1 MGKIIAVANQKGGV
15 GKTTTAVSLA
25 ACLAQAGKRTLLA
38 DCDPQG
44 NATTGL
50 GITGYTQTLYQALLG
65 LQESQDILCETELP
79 LLQILPSDISLS
91 GAEVELV
98 NADRREYRLQ
108 ETLRPLLSKY
118 DYILIDCPPSLGLL
132 TLNALTAADS
142 VLVPIQCEFFA
153 LEGLAQLINT
163 IRLVRRRLNPSLE
176 IEGILL
182 TMYEKRM
189 NLCIQVAQE
198 VRSYFKDRVFE
209 TTIPRNVRLGEAPS
223 YGKPITLYDPRSTG
237 AHAYRKFAAEFLAWN
252 EED

>member
-1 MGKIIAVANQKGGV
+1 M
-15 GKTTTAVSLA
+15 
-25 ACLAQAGKRTLLA
+25 
-38 DCDPQG
+38 
-44 NATTGL
+44 
-50 GITGYTQTLYQALLG
+50 
-65 LQESQDILCETELP
+65 
-79 LLQILPSDISLS
+79 
-91 GAEVELV
+91 
-98 NADRREYRLQ
+98 
-108 ETLRPLLSKY
+108 
-118 DYILIDCPPSLGLL
+118 
-132 TLNALTAADS
+132 
-142 VLVPIQCEFFA
+142 
-153 LEGLAQLINT
+153 EGLAQLMNT

-209 TTIPRNVRLGEAPS
+209 TTSPRNVRLGEAPS